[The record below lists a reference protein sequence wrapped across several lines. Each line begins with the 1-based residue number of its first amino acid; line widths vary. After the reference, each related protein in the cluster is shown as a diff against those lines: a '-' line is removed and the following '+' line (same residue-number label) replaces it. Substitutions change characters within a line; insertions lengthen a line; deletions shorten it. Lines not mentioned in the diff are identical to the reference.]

1 LYQRGKT
8 KFHARFNKL
17 KYQILCQVL
26 ELDEELTQV
35 SHLLQAQKFN
45 SAAQIM
51 VKMLEALKKV
61 QQVEPEVSRAVKTQ
75 ATLSYEQLMLEL
87 SNVWKESVVCHHDEE
102 GAVVLRVVQQPLP
115 ELLAALN
122 LIGNDHKIK
131 TFANKLLE
139 LPMSTVMLSTT
150 EAKLDDPQEVI

>member
-1 LYQRGKT
+1 
-8 KFHARFNKL
+8 
-17 KYQILCQVL
+17 
-26 ELDEELTQV
+26 
-35 SHLLQAQKFN
+35 
-45 SAAQIM
+45 M

-87 SNVWKESVVCHHDEE
+87 SNVCHHDEE

>member
-1 LYQRGKT
+1 M
-8 KFHARFNKL
+8 
-17 KYQILCQVL
+17 
-26 ELDEELTQV
+26 

-51 VKMLEALKKV
+51 VKMLVALKNI

-87 SNVWKESVVCHHDEE
+87 SNVWKESVVCQHDEE

-139 LPMSTVMLSTT
+139 LPMSTVMLNTT
-150 EAKLDDPQEVI
+150 EAKIEEPQEVLGGFLF